1 MIQEI
6 IKKAIIPV
14 AGFGTRFLPATKS
27 QPKEMLPIID
37 KPVVHFIV
45 EEAINSGIEDIIF
58 ITGRHKRAIEDYF
71 DYMPELENN
80 LLEKNKIEI
89 LNNIRSIAHLANF
102 VYVRQKEQKGDG
114 DAILQAKCLVND
126 EPFAVLFG
134 DDIVISKKPAL
145 SQLIEVFDK
154 YRDCT
159 IALCEIPKKDL
170 KHYGVVKAVKIEN
183 NIYEI
188 KDIVE
193 KPEPSKAP
201 SNLAII
207 GKYVLIPEIIKELEK
222 IDYKKNKEIRLADAL
237 KNILKKRPVYGVK
250 IDGKRYDCGS
260 KIGFVK
266 AIIDFSLNHPE
277 VKKEIVKYLKNL
289 RLKISC
295 RSII

>member
-1 MIQEI
+1 MSNT

-14 AGFGTRFLPATKS
+14 AGLGTRFLPATKS

-71 DYMPELENN
+71 DYTPELENN
-80 LLEKNKIEI
+80 LFQKNKLDI
-89 LNNIRSIAHLANF
+89 LNKIRSIAHLANF
-102 VYVRQKEQKGDG
+102 IYVRQKQQKGDG
-114 DAILQAKCLVND
+114 DAILQAECLIKA

-134 DDIVISKKPAL
+134 DDIVINKTPAL
-145 SQLIEVFDK
+145 FQLMEVFEK

-159 IALCEIPKKDL
+159 LALCEIPKKFL
-170 KHYGVVKAVKIEN
+170 KHYGVVKAVKIDK

-188 KDIVE
+188 KDIIE

-207 GKYVLIPEIIKELEK
+207 GKYVLIPEIFDELKNINNKDKE
-222 IDYKKNKEIRLADAL
+222 EIRLADAL
-237 KNILKKRPVYGVK
+237 KSILKKRPVYGVK
-250 IDGKRYDCGS
+250 IEGKRYDCGS
-260 KIGFVK
+260 KIDFVK
-266 AIIDFSLNHPE
+266 AIIDLSLQHPE
-277 VKKEIVKYLKNL
+277 VKKEIRKHLKSLINI
-289 RLKISC
+289 KK
-295 RSII
+295 

>member
-1 MIQEI
+1 MKQDLV
-6 IKKAIIPV
+6 KKAIIPV
-14 AGFGTRFLPATKS
+14 AGLGTRFLPATKS

-71 DYMPELENN
+71 DYTPELENN
-80 LLEKNKIEI
+80 LFQKNKIDI
-89 LNNIRSIAHLANF
+89 LNKIKSIAHLANF
-102 VYVRQKEQKGDG
+102 IYVRQKEQKGDG
-114 DAILQAKCLVND
+114 DAILQAECLVKN

-145 SQLIEVFDK
+145 FQLTEVFEK

-159 IALCEIPKKDL
+159 IALYEVPKKFL
-170 KHYGVVKAVKIEN
+170 KHYGVVKAVKIDK

-207 GKYVLIPEIIKELEK
+207 GKYVLIPEIFDELRNIKSKE
-222 IDYKKNKEIRLADAL
+222 EIRLADAL
-237 KNILKKRPVYGVK
+237 KNILSKRPVYGVK
-250 IDGKRYDCGS
+250 IEGKRYDCGS
-260 KIGFVK
+260 KVDFVK
-266 AIIDFSLNHPE
+266 AIIDLSLRHPE
-277 VKKEIVKYLKNL
+277 VKKEIRKHLKS
-289 RLKISC
+289 LKI
-295 RSII
+295 

>member
-1 MIQEI
+1 MKKYFHNL

-14 AGFGTRFLPATKS
+14 AGLGTRFLPATKS

-80 LLEKNKIEI
+80 LFQKNKLDI
-89 LNNIRSIAHLANF
+89 LNKIRSIAHLANF
-102 VYVRQKEQKGDG
+102 IYVRQKEQKGDG
-114 DAILQAKCLVND
+114 DAILQAECLIKD

-134 DDIVISKKPAL
+134 DDIVINKKPAL
-145 SQLIEVFDK
+145 LQLIEVFEK

-159 IALCEIPKKDL
+159 IALCEIPRKFL
-170 KHYGVVKAVKIEN
+170 KHYGVVKAVQVGK

-193 KPEPSKAP
+193 KPDPSKAP

-207 GKYVLIPEIIKELEK
+207 GKYVLIPEIFEELK
-222 IDYKKNKEIRLADAL
+222 NVNYKDELRLADAL
-237 KNILKKRPVYGVK
+237 KSILKKRSVYGVK
-250 IDGKRYDCGS
+250 IEGKRYDCGS
-260 KIGFVK
+260 KVDFVK
-266 AIIDFSLNHPE
+266 AIIDLSLQHPE
-277 VKKEIVKYLKNL
+277 VKKEIRKHLKS
-289 RLKISC
+289 KI
-295 RSII
+295 I

>member
-1 MIQEI
+1 MSNT

-14 AGFGTRFLPATKS
+14 AGLGTRFLPATKS

-71 DYMPELENN
+71 DYTPELENN
-80 LLEKNKIEI
+80 LFQKNKIDI
-89 LNNIRSIAHLANF
+89 LNKIKSIAHLANF
-102 VYVRQKEQKGDG
+102 IYVRQKEQRGDG
-114 DAILQAKCLVND
+114 DAILQAECLVKN

-145 SQLIEVFDK
+145 LQLIEVFEK

-159 IALCEIPKKDL
+159 IALREIPRKFL
-170 KHYGVVKAVKIEN
+170 KHYGVVRAVQVGK

-188 KDIVE
+188 KDIIE
-193 KPEPSKAP
+193 KPDPSKAP

-207 GKYVLIPEIIKELEK
+207 GKYVLIPEVFDELKNIKSKE
-222 IDYKKNKEIRLADAL
+222 EIRLADAL
-237 KNILKKRPVYGVK
+237 KNILQKRPVYGVK
-250 IDGKRYDCGS
+250 IEGKRYDCGN
-260 KIGFVK
+260 KIDFVK
-266 AIIDFSLNHPE
+266 AIIDLSLYHPE
-277 VKKEIVKYLKNL
+277 VKNEIKKYL
-289 RLKISC
+289 
-295 RSII
+295 RSMRV

>member
-1 MIQEI
+1 MSNT

-14 AGFGTRFLPATKS
+14 AGLGTRFLPATKS

-71 DYMPELENN
+71 DYTPELENN
-80 LLEKNKIEI
+80 LFQKNKLDI
-89 LNNIRSIAHLANF
+89 LNKIRSIAHLANF
-102 VYVRQKEQKGDG
+102 IYIRQKEQKGDG
-114 DAILQAKCLVND
+114 DAILQAECLIKD

-134 DDIVISKKPAL
+134 DDIVINKTPAL
-145 SQLIEVFDK
+145 LQLIKVFEK

-159 IALCEIPKKDL
+159 LALCEIPRKFL
-170 KHYGVVKAVKIEN
+170 KHYGVVKAVKIDK

-188 KDIVE
+188 KDIIE

-207 GKYVLIPEIIKELEK
+207 GKYVLIPEIFDELK
-222 IDYKKNKEIRLADAL
+222 NINNKNKEEIRLADAL
-237 KNILKKRPVYGVK
+237 KSILKKRPVYGVK
-250 IDGKRYDCGS
+250 IEGKRYDCGS
-260 KIGFVK
+260 KVDFVK
-266 AIIDFSLNHPE
+266 AIIDLSLRHPE
-277 VKKEIVKYLKNL
+277 VKKEIRKHLKSLINY
-289 RLKISC
+289 
-295 RSII
+295 

>member
-1 MIQEI
+1 MKQDL
-6 IKKAIIPV
+6 IKKAVIPV
-14 AGFGTRFLPATKS
+14 AGLGTRFLPATKS

-71 DYMPELENN
+71 DYTPELENN
-80 LLEKNKIEI
+80 LFQKNKIDI
-89 LNNIRSIAHLANF
+89 LNKIKSIAHLANF
-102 VYVRQKEQKGDG
+102 IYVRQKEQKGDG
-114 DAILQAKCLVND
+114 DAILQAECLVKN

-145 SQLIEVFDK
+145 LQLTEVFEK
-154 YRDCT
+154 YRDCA
-159 IALCEIPKKDL
+159 IALYEVPKKFL
-170 KHYGVVKAVKIEN
+170 KHYGVVKAVKIDK

-207 GKYVLIPEIIKELEK
+207 GKYVLIPEIFDELRNIKSKE
-222 IDYKKNKEIRLADAL
+222 EIRLADAL
-237 KNILKKRPVYGVK
+237 KNILSKRPVYGVK
-250 IDGKRYDCGS
+250 IEGKRYDCGS
-260 KIGFVK
+260 KVDFVK
-266 AIIDFSLNHPE
+266 AIIDLSLRHPE
-277 VKKEIVKYLKNL
+277 VKKEIRKHLKS
-289 RLKISC
+289 LKI
-295 RSII
+295 

>member
-145 SQLIEVFDK
+145 LQLIEVFDK

>member
-1 MIQEI
+1 MKQDLV
-6 IKKAIIPV
+6 KKAVIPV
-14 AGFGTRFLPATKS
+14 AGLGTRFLPATKS

-71 DYMPELENN
+71 DYTPELENN
-80 LLEKNKIEI
+80 LFQKNKIDI
-89 LNNIRSIAHLANF
+89 LNKIKSIAHLANF
-102 VYVRQKEQKGDG
+102 IYVRQKEQKGDG
-114 DAILQAKCLVND
+114 DAILQAECLVKN

-145 SQLIEVFDK
+145 LQLTEVFEK

-159 IALCEIPKKDL
+159 IALYEVPKKFL
-170 KHYGVVKAVKIEN
+170 KHYGVVKAVKIDK

-207 GKYVLIPEIIKELEK
+207 GKYVLVPEIFDELRNIKSKE
-222 IDYKKNKEIRLADAL
+222 EIRLADAL
-237 KNILKKRPVYGVK
+237 KNILSKRPVYGVK
-250 IDGKRYDCGS
+250 IEGKRYDCGS
-260 KIGFVK
+260 KVDFVK
-266 AIIDFSLNHPE
+266 AIIDLSLRHPE
-277 VKKEIVKYLKNL
+277 VKKEIRKHLKS
-289 RLKISC
+289 LKI
-295 RSII
+295 

>member
-1 MIQEI
+1 MKQDLV
-6 IKKAIIPV
+6 KKAVIPV
-14 AGFGTRFLPATKS
+14 AGLGTRFLPATKS

-71 DYMPELENN
+71 DYTPELENN
-80 LLEKNKIEI
+80 LFQKNKIDI
-89 LNNIRSIAHLANF
+89 LNKIKSIAHLANF
-102 VYVRQKEQKGDG
+102 IYVRQKEQKGDG
-114 DAILQAKCLVND
+114 DAILQAECLVKN

-145 SQLIEVFDK
+145 LQLTEVFEK
-154 YRDCT
+154 YRDCA
-159 IALCEIPKKDL
+159 IALYEVPKKFL
-170 KHYGVVKAVKIEN
+170 KHYGVVKAVKIDK

-207 GKYVLIPEIIKELEK
+207 GKYVLIPEIFDELRNIKSKE
-222 IDYKKNKEIRLADAL
+222 EIRLADAL
-237 KNILKKRPVYGVK
+237 KNILSKRPVYGVK
-250 IDGKRYDCGS
+250 IEGKRYDCGS
-260 KIGFVK
+260 KVDFVK
-266 AIIDFSLNHPE
+266 AIIDLSLRHPE
-277 VKKEIVKYLKNL
+277 VKKEIRKHLKS
-289 RLKISC
+289 LKI
-295 RSII
+295 

>member
-1 MIQEI
+1 MIQKI

-14 AGFGTRFLPATKS
+14 AGLGTRFLPATKS

-71 DYMPELENN
+71 DYTPELENN
-80 LLEKNKIEI
+80 LFQKNKLDI
-89 LNNIRSIAHLANF
+89 LNKIRSIAHLANF
-102 VYVRQKEQKGDG
+102 IYVRQKEQKGDG
-114 DAILQAKCLVND
+114 DAILQAECLIKN

-145 SQLIEVFDK
+145 LQLIEVFEK

-159 IALCEIPKKDL
+159 IALCEIPKKFL
-170 KHYGVVKAVKIEN
+170 KHYGVVKAVQVGK

-193 KPEPSKAP
+193 KPDPSKAP

-207 GKYVLIPEIIKELEK
+207 GKYVLIPEIFDELRNIKSKE
-222 IDYKKNKEIRLADAL
+222 EIRLADAL
-237 KNILKKRPVYGVK
+237 KNILSKRPVYGVK
-250 IDGKRYDCGS
+250 IESRRYDCGN
-260 KIGFVK
+260 KVDFVK
-266 AIIDFSLNHPE
+266 AIIDLSLRHPE
-277 VKKEIVKYLKNL
+277 VKKEIRKHLKSLINY
-289 RLKISC
+289 
-295 RSII
+295 